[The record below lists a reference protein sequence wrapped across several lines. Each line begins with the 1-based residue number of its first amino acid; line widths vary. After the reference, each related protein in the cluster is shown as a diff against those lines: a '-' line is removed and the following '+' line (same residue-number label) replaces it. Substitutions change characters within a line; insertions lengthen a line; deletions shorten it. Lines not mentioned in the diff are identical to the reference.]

1 MAEFRAT
8 NEPGQVADKVG
19 SFSVNLRRGTTVAV
33 HAAGAGASVGVGLGQ
48 SLAHGVK
55 PEIAGQGGQA
65 GDYAVNSLRAAGNRI
80 TRRAARKVL
89 PGKLGLAATAGGRLG
104 TGASGDQEATESAA
118 TTVESLAEQRAWRT
132 PRDVRRGVRAGTT
145 AARGGIRAARATG
158 RGTAAAG
165 RATGRASAEVARRLT
180 AGLAHAGHAAASA
193 ISSALASISPAVG
206 IGVLVVAL
214 VAGIA
219 VMIGGTSNTAQ
230 AASYAMG
237 DDYPFKDQPVDTLN
251 TASGY
256 YVGNCTDFVWW
267 RVNRDAGSLTAPWRF
282 GHADLTPVDGNG
294 ANWGLPSSLPGWS
307 ETTDPVPG
315 DVVAIRHAGTLSA
328 TADFPGHVAYVGAVD
343 GEQVTT
349 ENYGNGHY
357 YQVHTTVSELRTYI
371 SDGWVTV
378 KHNPA
383 GRVATTGVDLTGG
396 DTSGDAKS
404 YAASVL
410 DPTQLACVDWVFTRE
425 SGWNPHAT
433 NPSSGAYGIPQ
444 ALPAEKM
451 ASAGADW
458 HDNPITQVK
467 WGLQYM
473 QDRYGG
479 PCNAQAFWSANGWY

>member
-1 MAEFRAT
+1 
-8 NEPGQVADKVG
+8 
-19 SFSVNLRRGTTVAV
+19 
-33 HAAGAGASVGVGLGQ
+33 
-48 SLAHGVK
+48 
-55 PEIAGQGGQA
+55 
-65 GDYAVNSLRAAGNRI
+65 
-80 TRRAARKVL
+80 
-89 PGKLGLAATAGGRLG
+89 
-104 TGASGDQEATESAA
+104 
-118 TTVESLAEQRAWRT
+118 
-132 PRDVRRGVRAGTT
+132 
-145 AARGGIRAARATG
+145 
-158 RGTAAAG
+158 
-165 RATGRASAEVARRLT
+165 
-180 AGLAHAGHAAASA
+180 
-193 ISSALASISPAVG
+193 
-206 IGVLVVAL
+206 
-214 VAGIA
+214 
-219 VMIGGTSNTAQ
+219 
-230 AASYAMG
+230 MG
-237 DDYPFKDQPVDTLN
+237 DDYPFKSEPVDTLN

-256 YVGNCTDFVWW
+256 YFGNCTDFVWW

-444 ALPAEKM
+444 ALPADKM